1 MLIKGR
7 VQGVGFRATT
17 RKIARAIGL
26 KGLVRNLR
34 DGRVEVF
41 CEGTRNEIDELAER
55 LKGLE
60 RTVLG
65 VRPHVGDL
73 SIHYQ
78 DENGFSPAWSE
89 YSGFEVDHSLG

>member
-17 RKIARAIGL
+17 RKIAREIGL
-26 KGLVRNLR
+26 EGLVRNLR

-41 CEGTRNEIDELAER
+41 CEGTRDEIYELAER
-55 LKGLE
+55 LKSLE
-60 RTVLG
+60 RTVLD
-65 VRPHVGDL
+65 VRPRVEEL
-73 SIHYQ
+73 SIHY
-78 DENGFSPAWSE
+78 EGETGFSPAWSD